1 MRLIQLL
8 AIVLTLSQAAARA
21 QNGQEQFMEQ
31 MLDRV
36 DQSMG
41 SPPMNSVPGYSQPG
55 SISPPYGSG
64 TPSPYTQNPGAFGL
78 PPGPA
83 QSYPGPMQQN
93 PFGQQASPY
102 MQGAPYGQPG
112 GGGFTG
118 ATMPGQSSPFGGYTQ
133 YQSPQVGEARNPFFG
148 GANRSAT
155 QQPAAGGP
163 FGLTPRDVLRYLIG
177 GGDSGG
183 SGGSK
188 TDPRAVGNAQ
198 SNLQTALDQASRAE
212 NAASRAN
219 SGTDKNA
226 RRAAASDAE
235 YAASA
240 ARGAADRATSA
251 AYNGSQLARDYAAQ
265 ARDAASRAR
274 GAADRARY
282 NAETYNPPNRN

>member
-1 MRLIQLL
+1 MRFILLL
-8 AIVLTLSQAAARA
+8 AIVLTLSQAESAA

-41 SPPMNSVPGYSQPG
+41 SSPMNSAPGYASPG
-55 SISPPYGSG
+55 SMSPPYGGGS
-64 TPSPYTQNPGAFGL
+64 PSPYTQNPSAFGL
-78 PPGPA
+78 PPGPGP
-83 QSYPGPMQQN
+83 SYPGQMQQN
-93 PFGQQASPY
+93 PFGQQAAPY
-102 MQGAPYGQPG
+102 MQGSPYGQ
-112 GGGFTG
+112 GGFSGG
-118 ATMPGQSSPFGGYTQ
+118 AIPGQSAPFGGYTQ
-133 YQSPQVGEARNPFFG
+133 YPSPQVGESRNPFFS
-148 GANRSAT
+148 GANRAAAA
-155 QQPAAGGP
+155 QPAAGGP